1 MRAARDPSVLEAQL
15 VQLVVVVSFGR
26 GSAVASEGTIS
37 SSSLLGR
44 ERDRYPIKVERDQV
58 DDDG

>member
-1 MRAARDPSVLEAQL
+1 VRAARDPSVLEAQL

-44 ERDRYPIKVERDQV
+44 ERDRMMVKMSKDV
-58 DDDG
+58 